1 MRTRER
7 SPRLDLFAQMKTYVR
22 VVEAGSLSEAARG
35 LRLSV
40 PAVSRQVAAL
50 ERSVG
55 AALTVRSTRGLAVT
69 VAGRRYYDRC
79 LRVLREVDAARRS
92 VSRGDAVEGLL
103 TVSAPV
109 TFGSARIAPLVPTL
123 LGKYPRLQLDLQ
135 LEDRLVDLVG
145 DGVDVA
151 IRCGATHGDSPSV
164 VARKLCTFRRALV
177 ASPAYLRE
185 RGVPE
190 TPAGLSRH
198 QAIVH
203 LGALNGPGDRNS
215 WRLVRGGVATV
226 VEVRSAFRTSS
237 VYGLRDAAVAGM
249 GVALVPDW
257 LVEEDVSRDRL
268 RAILREY
275 DVAPAVV
282 VSALYR
288 TERRSAPVVRAF
300 VAHLVDSLESAAPAK
315 AQAAG

>member
-1 MRTRER
+1 
-7 SPRLDLFAQMKTYVR
+7 LDLFAQMKTYVR

-35 LRLSV
+35 LRMSV

-55 AALTVRSTRGLAVT
+55 AVLTVRSTRGLAVT
-69 VAGRRYYDRC
+69 QAGRRYYDGC
-79 LRVLREVDAARRS
+79 LRILREVHAARRS
-92 VSRGDAVEGLL
+92 VNRGDAVEGLL

-109 TFGSARIAPLVPTL
+109 TFGSAWITPLVPTL
-123 LGKYPRLQLDLQ
+123 LRKHPGLQLDLQ

-145 DGVDVA
+145 DGVDLA
-151 IRCGATHGDSPSV
+151 IRCGASHGDSASV
-164 VARKLCTFRRALV
+164 VARKLFSFRRTLV
-177 ASPAYLRE
+177 ASPAYLMR
-185 RGVPE
+185 RGVPQ

-203 LGALNGPGDRNS
+203 LGALGGSRAGNS

-226 VEVRSAFRTSS
+226 VPVHSAFRTSS

-249 GVALVPDW
+249 GLALVPEW
-257 LVEEDVSRDRL
+257 LAEEDVARDRL
-268 RAILREY
+268 RAVLREY

-288 TERRSAPVVRAF
+288 TERRTSPAVRAF
-300 VAHLVDSLESAAPAK
+300 VAQLVDSAASIALPEAPA
-315 AQAAG
+315 AG